1 MEISTLRLLH
11 GDGIKLINGLEI
23 KHPRLSDIIELERL
37 CVSEND
43 YNYNDYVKT
52 LTSTR
57 IDVADILW
65 CEMQIWY
72 EDIKTEWEFFIQKC
86 ILNKTVMDVFFE
98 AELDGKI
105 IRVKKQAVAIDKIY
119 RDALNFFLGL
129 SGEYILLDINEGEIQ
144 QIVLCNVQENEFKQ
158 YIVDNNN
165 IKFTETLYDITLKYL
180 KKINWITSEYMFLDG
195 GSKGAKQYILKNQY
209 KQRKNIKVDKYYVSL
224 DSIVSSEIAKG
235 TRYEDIWNYPIYLV
249 YDLYY
254 RNIKINEWQNT
265 MDALHNG
272 CIDTEKNPIE
282 WEKVNWG
289 SVINID

>member
-1 MEISTLRLLH
+1 MEMSTLRLLY
-11 GDGIKLINGLEI
+11 GDGLKLINGIEV
-23 KHPRLSDIIELERL
+23 KHPKLSDIVELERK
-37 CVSEND
+37 CISDND
-43 YNYNDYVKT
+43 YNYNDYIKA

-86 ILNKTVMDVFFE
+86 ILNKKVMNIFFE

-105 IRVKKQAVAIDKIY
+105 IKVEKQAVAIDKIY

-129 SGEYILLDINEGEIQ
+129 SGEYVLLDINETDIP
-144 QIVLCNVQENEFKQ
+144 QIVLCNVQENKLKQ
-158 YIVDNNN
+158 YIVSKDNV
-165 IKFTETLYDITLKYL
+165 KFTENLYDTTLKYL
-180 KKINWITSEYMFLDG
+180 KKINWITSEYMFLKG

-209 KQRKNIKVDKYYVSL
+209 KSRTKIKVDKYYVSL
-224 DSIVSSEIAKG
+224 DSIISSEIAKG
-235 TRYEDIWNYPIYLV
+235 TRYQDIKEYPIYLI

-254 RNIKINEWQNT
+254 RNVKINEWQNT

-272 CIDTEKNPIE
+272 CLDTEKNPIE

-289 SVINID
+289 SVINLD